1 MCLVIYVVQKSS
13 RVIRVIKLAA
23 DLALIRL
30 SWRFGF
36 STTARCKVWISNVI
50 NVHLNSMLIFPS
62 HVLFLSL
69 FLSSCSFYTHNGRA
83 VVIPNFD
90 ILRRSGREFFRVLAG
105 VRLALKLELIVVA
118 GLSRAYER
126 GRTTNE

>member
-1 MCLVIYVVQKSS
+1 MSS
-13 RVIRVIKLAA
+13 
-23 DLALIRL
+23 
-30 SWRFGF
+30 F
-36 STTARCKVWISNVI
+36 S
-50 NVHLNSMLIFPS
+50 L
-62 HVLFLSL
+62 
-69 FLSSCSFYTHNGRA
+69 SFYLPVHFIRITVRA

-90 ILRRSGREFFRVLAG
+90 ILRRGGREFFRVLAG